1 MNNNAKR
8 NWLQPGFLTAAAILG
23 IAAIGLNAAVSSLQL
38 HFKKAP
44 VPLTRELDTL
54 PARMGNWVQVS
65 KDEPLDKETQDA
77 LMTKQ
82 FIFRDYVDTTIVP
95 PEEVALFDGKSSME
109 RKAMLARLQMT
120 KPEAVLNLAVTYYTG
135 LVDTV
140 AHIPDRCMIADGFEP
155 SEYETPLWDMGPNR
169 LGKAPGEDPKIGVRF
184 INFEDQTA
192 AGRVTRRIAYFF
204 FADGHYV
211 SDPID
216 VRKILQNL
224 RYKHGFYS
232 KVELMTI
239 LKDHDQ
245 SAKIM
250 SGFLQVALPEIEK
263 CLPDWNQVELLGVKS

>member
-1 MNNNAKR
+1 MNSTTARK
-8 NWLQPGFLTAAAILG
+8 WLQPGFLTAATILG
-23 IAAIGLNAAVSSLQL
+23 VAAIGLNAAVSTMQL
-38 HFKKAP
+38 HFKKVA
-44 VPLTRELDTL
+44 VPLTKELDTVPPQL
-54 PARMGNWVQVS
+54 GDWVQVS

-77 LMTKQ
+77 LSTTHY
-82 FIFRDYVDTTIVP
+82 IFRDYVDTRLVRP
-95 PEEVALFDGKSSME
+95 QELALFDGKSSTE
-109 RKAMLARLQMT
+109 RKGILARLQME
-120 KPEAVLNLAVTYYTG
+120 KPEAVLNMAVTYYTG

-155 SEYETPLWDMGPNR
+155 SEYETPQWDMGPGR
-169 LGKAPGEDPKIGVRF
+169 LGKAPGDDPKIGVRF

-192 AGRVTRRIAYFF
+192 AGRVTRRVAYFF

-216 VRKILQNL
+216 VRTILQNL

-239 LKDHDQ
+239 AKDHDQ

-250 SGFLQVALPEIEK
+250 ADFLKSALPEVEK
-263 CLPDWNQVELLGVKS
+263 CLPDWNKVELLGVKS